1 MLDRLSIKV
10 IRWPLS
16 KSAETLNHFQF
27 TANQVTL
34 FGFVLGCLAFPAL
47 VLEQYTVA
55 LLFILLNR
63 ICDGLDGALAR
74 IQGIS
79 DAGGFLDISLDFLFY
94 SLIPFGFVVANP
106 ESNAVAGAF
115 LIFSFIGT
123 GSSFLAFAVM
133 AGKRGIENP
142 VYQHKSLYY
151 MSGLTEGTETIG
163 CFVLLCLF
171 PQHFSTIAFIFGTA
185 CWFTTFTRIYSGFH
199 TLKEPELKYPQ
210 SKTPDSN
217 TPENKQ
223 Q

>member
-1 MLDRLSIKV
+1 MLDSLSIKV
-10 IRWPLS
+10 IRWPLAQTA
-16 KSAETLNHFQF
+16 KVLDKCGV
-27 TANQVTL
+27 TANQTTL
-34 FGFVLGCLAFPAL
+34 FGFALGCFAFPAL
-47 VLEQYTVA
+47 IFELYNLA
-55 LLFILLNR
+55 LGFVIANR

-94 SLIPFGFVVANP
+94 SLVPFGFVLANP
-106 ESNAVAGAF
+106 EQNAVAGAF

-151 MSGLTEGTETIG
+151 MSGLTEGTETIA
-163 CFVLLCLF
+163 CFVLLCFLPDYF
-171 PQHFSTIAFIFGTA
+171 ATIAFIFGAA

-199 TLKEPELKYPQ
+199 TLKQ
-210 SKTPDSN
+210 GNSKT
-217 TPENKQ
+217 E
-223 Q
+223 

>member
-10 IRWPLS
+10 IRWPLAQ
-16 KSAETLNHFQF
+16 SARVLNQAGI
-27 TANQVTL
+27 TANQTTL
-34 FGFVLGCLAFPAL
+34 FGFALGCLAFPAL
-47 VLEQYTVA
+47 AYEQYSLA
-55 LLFILLNR
+55 LVLIVLNR

-94 SLIPFGFVVANP
+94 SLIPFGFVIANP
-106 ESNAVAGAF
+106 EQNAIAGAF

-123 GSSFLAFAVM
+123 GTSFLAFAVM

-142 VYQHKSLYY
+142 IYQHKSLYY

-171 PQHFSTIAFIFGTA
+171 PQHFAVIAFVFGTA

-199 TLKEPELKYPQ
+199 TLKE
-210 SKTPDSN
+210 
-217 TPENKQ
+217 
-223 Q
+223 